1 MDIVIS
7 HICALQLIRCGYWPA
22 AGQHCPCDL
31 PTSMP
36 TVDDVDRLKQLFPCL
51 AALDRPIDVL
61 VGNYAAG
68 HATKRAV
75 AHVRSAALP
84 AGALFQLAPGVRCA
98 SPLFVPTLL
107 TTGPTHLEL
116 ALLLA
121 ELMGLYAIDETSE
134 FGMVQRARPLFTKA
148 QAQEF
153 LDRLGSAR
161 GAKRVRRALEI
172 APEMAASPQEAK
184 LYLRATLP
192 LHQGGYNMGDV
203 VLNDPVELRRISA
216 SIKTLR
222 TRKPDLLFVAG
233 EKGACLD
240 YMGAWH
246 ARGMQPAFDAQ
257 RRNELLAAG
266 FKPYEI
272 FKANYDDLDYM
283 DGLMRSIQKQL
294 GLARVYLSKE
304 RQVEYRRARENL
316 WRSLERAD
324 TSIQKWGRYRR

>member
-7 HICALQLIRCGYWPA
+7 HICALLLIRRGYLP
-22 AGQHCPCDL
+22 GVGRQCSSVL

-36 TVDDVDRLKQLFPCL
+36 TVEEVDRLKELFPCL

-61 VGNYAAG
+61 VGTPEAG

-75 AHVRSAALP
+75 AHVRSAPLP
-84 AGALFQLAPGVRCA
+84 AEALFQLAPGVRCA

-107 TTGPTHLEL
+107 TNGPTSLEL

-121 ELMGLYAIDETSE
+121 EFMGLYAIDETSE
-134 FGMVQRARPLFTKA
+134 FGMVQRAKPLFTKA
-148 QAQEF
+148 QGQAF
-153 LDRLGSAR
+153 LTKLGSAR
-161 GAKRVRRALEI
+161 GTKRVRCALEI

-203 VLNDPVELRRISA
+203 VLNDPVELQRISA
-216 SIKTLR
+216 NIKTLR

-233 EKGACLD
+233 ERGACLD

-246 ARGMQPAFDAQ
+246 TRGMQPAFDAQ

-294 GLARVYLSKE
+294 GLPRTYLSKE
-304 RQVEYRRARENL
+304 REVRYRQARLNL
-316 WRSLERAD
+316 WRDLESAD
-324 TSIQKWGRYRR
+324 TSIHRWERYRR

>member
-7 HICALQLIRCGYWPA
+7 HSCALHLIRHGCLPA
-22 AGQHCPCDL
+22 AGRQCSSVL
-31 PTSMP
+31 PASMP
-36 TVDDVDRLKQLFPCL
+36 TADEVDRLKELFPCL
-51 AALDRPIDVL
+51 AALGRPIDVL
-61 VGNYAAG
+61 VGTPAAG

-75 AHVRSAALP
+75 AHVRSAPLP
-84 AGALFQLAPGVRCA
+84 AEALFQLAPGVRCA

-107 TTGPTHLEL
+107 TSRPSSLEL
-116 ALLLA
+116 TLLLA

-134 FGMVQRARPLFTKA
+134 FGMVQRSRPLFTKA
-148 QAQEF
+148 QEQAF
-153 LDRLGSAR
+153 LAELDSGR
-161 GAKRVRRALEI
+161 GTGLVRRALEI

-192 LHQGGYNMGDV
+192 LHQGGYNMGEA
-203 VLNDPVELRRISA
+203 VLNDPVELQRVSARIKS
-216 SIKTLR
+216 LR

-294 GLARVYLSKE
+294 GLPRVYLSEE
-304 RQVEYRRARENL
+304 REVRYRRARQDL
-316 WRSLERAD
+316 WRKLESAD
-324 TSIQKWGRYRR
+324 TSIHRWERYRR